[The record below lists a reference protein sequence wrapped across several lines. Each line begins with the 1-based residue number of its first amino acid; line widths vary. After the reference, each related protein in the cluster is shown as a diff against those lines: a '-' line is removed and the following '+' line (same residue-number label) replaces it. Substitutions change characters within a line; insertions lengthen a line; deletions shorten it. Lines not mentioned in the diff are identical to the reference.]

1 MFRVVLRHTER
12 SAPVIGAHPDMNIRR
27 FVLPAIG
34 AVTIALASCAR
45 GSGGRPVPSRTQVGP
60 ATGSLVVVGGGN
72 MGPEVLQR
80 FVALAGGPDAPIVII
95 PTAGEDSVFPAN
107 WSGLAGL
114 KGAGALNL
122 TVLHTKDRGVAESDS
137 FVAPIR
143 AARGVWFP
151 GGRQWRLVDSYLG
164 TRTEREL
171 RAVLTRGGVIGGTS
185 AGASILASYLVRG
198 ARAGNTEMMAAGY
211 EQGFGYLRG
220 MAIDQHVVAR
230 NRQSDLQQV
239 IGAHPALLGIG
250 LDEGTALV
258 VRGDR
263 GEIIGR
269 GKAFVHNG
277 RDDHDPG
284 LPYQTLLPGD
294 EYDLAAR
301 HLTARAGDGGPL
313 DEAFID
319 SLFADFSTPAAPG
332 AAVLVAMDGRVLVSK
347 GYGLADLEARV
358 PVTPHTN
365 FRLASVT
372 KQFTAMATLLLVQD
386 GKLRLDETLTGIF
399 PGFPAYGSRVTVR
412 HLLTHTGGLQD
423 YEDFVADSQATQVL
437 DADVLRRM
445 TSLDSGYFAPG
456 ARFRYSNTG
465 YAMLAMIVE
474 KRSGVRFA
482 DFLKARI
489 FDRVGMPWTV
499 AREEGRT
506 PVQRR
511 AYGHSRRDGVWVRTD
526 QSSTSAVLG
535 DGGIY
540 SSVSELYRWSK
551 ALETRELLAD
561 SLRALLFARGT
572 RSDSTGADYGFGWYL
587 DTRHALPRTR
597 HTGTS
602 IGFRNAIIRY
612 PTLRATVIVLTNRSS
627 ANAAAL
633 AEQIGVRLTA
643 VERDPRWTAQQ
654 SGVTASFRGFSAV
667 SSHVAWAGGSRG
679 TVLRTVNGGA
689 LWENVPVR
697 GADSLDFRDVHGVS
711 SRVAYAMSAGP
722 AEQGQARI
730 YKTADGGQHWTLQW
744 SDTTKGVFLDGMAF
758 WDPTHGL
765 AFSDPVNGKLVI
777 LRTDDGVAWH
787 RVDPANI
794 PPVLPGEASFAAS
807 GTSIAVEGRTNA
819 WIATGG
825 GREARVFRTT
835 DAGRTWQVN
844 GAGIPGGPSA
854 GFFGIAFADA
864 QRGIAVAGDYNIPRS
879 AGDVTLATRDGG
891 VTWARA
897 SRWPSQGITGGVVAV
912 RGTGKPL
919 FAAVGAYGT
928 AFTSDF
934 GATWTHGDTLTL
946 YAIDFAAKDTGWAV
960 GPRGRIVAFKGTA
973 P

>member
-1 MFRVVLRHTER
+1 M
-12 SAPVIGAHPDMNIRR
+12 
-27 FVLPAIG
+27 
-34 AVTIALASCAR
+34 
-45 GSGGRPVPSRTQVGP
+45 
-60 ATGSLVVVGGGN
+60 GSLVVVGGGN
-72 MGPEVLQR
+72 MGPEVLAR
-80 FVALAGGPDAPIVII
+80 FIELAGGPDAPIVVI
-95 PTAGEDSVFPAN
+95 PTAGEDSVYPAN
-107 WSGLAGL
+107 WSGLSGL
-114 KGAGALNL
+114 KGAGARNL
-122 TVLHTKDRGVAESDS
+122 TILHTRDRGIAESDS

-151 GGRQWRLVDSYLG
+151 GGRQWHLVDSYLG

-171 RAVLTRGGVIGGTS
+171 HLVLMRGGVIGGTS
-185 AGASILASYLVRG
+185 AGASILSSYMVRG
-198 ARAGNTEMMAAGY
+198 ARAGNTEMMAKGY
-211 EQGFGYLRG
+211 EQGFGFLRG
-220 MAIDQHVVAR
+220 MAIDQHIVAR
-230 NRQSDLQQV
+230 NRQADLQQV
-239 IGAHPALLGIG
+239 ITAHPALLGIG

-258 VRGDR
+258 VTGDH

-294 EYDLAAR
+294 QYDLASR
-301 HLTARAGDGGPL
+301 HVTTRAADGGPV
-313 DEAFID
+313 DEAFVD
-319 SLFADFSTPAAPG
+319 SLFADFNTPASPG
-332 AAVLVAMDGRVLVSK
+332 AAVLVAMDGKVLVSK
-347 GYGLADLEARV
+347 GYGLADLDARV

-386 GKLRLDETLTGIF
+386 GKLRLDETLVDVF
-399 PGFPAYGSRVTVR
+399 PGFPAYGGRVTVR
-412 HLLTHTGGLQD
+412 HLLTHTAGLQD
-423 YEDFVADSQATQVL
+423 YEDFVPDSQATQVL

-445 TSLDSGYFAPG
+445 TSLGSTYFTPG
-456 ARFRYSNTG
+456 TQFRYSNTG

-474 KRSGVRFA
+474 KRSGTRFA

-489 FDRVGMPWTV
+489 FDRVGMPWTL
-499 AREEGRT
+499 AREDGHA

-511 AYGHSRRDGVWVRTD
+511 AYGHSRRNGVWVRTD

-535 DGGIY
+535 DGGVY
-540 SSVSELYRWSK
+540 SSVSELYRWSN

-561 SLRALLFARGT
+561 SLRTLLFTRGT
-572 RSDSTGADYGFGWYL
+572 RSDTANADYGFGWYL
-587 DTRHALPRTR
+587 DTQHALPRTR

-612 PTLRATVIVLTNRSS
+612 PTLRATIIVLTNRSS

-633 AEQIGVRLTA
+633 AEQIGARLTA
-643 VERDPRWTAQQ
+643 VERNPHWAVQQ
-654 SGVTASFRGFSAV
+654 SGVTASFRGVSAA
-667 SSHVAWAGGSRG
+667 SSLVAWAGGSRG
-679 TVLRTVNGGA
+679 TVLRTVNGGV
-689 LWENVPVR
+689 LWEHVAVR
-697 GADSLDFRDVHGVS
+697 GADSLDFRDVHGVN
-711 SRVAYAMSAGP
+711 SRIAYAMSAGP

-730 YKTADGGQHWTLQW
+730 YKTLDGGQSWTLQW
-744 SDTTKGVFLDGMAF
+744 SDTTKGIFLDGMAF
-758 WDPTHGL
+758 WDATHGL
-765 AFSDPVNGKLVI
+765 AFSDPVDGKLVI
-777 LRTDDGVAWH
+777 LRTDDGATWQ
-787 RVDPANI
+787 RVDPASI
-794 PPVLPGEASFAAS
+794 PPVIPGEASFAAS
-807 GTSIAVEGRTNA
+807 GTSIAVQGRTNA

-835 DAGRTWQVN
+835 DAGRTWHVSS
-844 GAGIPGGPSA
+844 AGVKAGPSA

-864 QRGIAVAGDYNIPRS
+864 HRGIAVAGDYTIARS
-879 AGDVTLATRDGG
+879 AGDVTVMTRDGG
-891 VTWARA
+891 VTWTRA

-912 RGTGKPL
+912 RGAAKPL
-919 FAAVGAYGT
+919 FAAVGAFGT

-946 YAIDFAAKDTGWAV
+946 YAIDFATRDTGWAV

>member
-1 MFRVVLRHTER
+1 MTLRR
-12 SAPVIGAHPDMNIRR
+12 A
-27 FVLPAIG
+27 
-34 AVTIALASCAR
+34 IALCGLAAFIPLAACSR
-45 GSGGRPVPSRTQVGP
+45 GSAGRPAPSRALVGP

-72 MGPEVLQR
+72 MGPEILQR
-80 FVALAGGPDAPIVII
+80 FVALAGGPSAPIVVI
-95 PTAGEDSVFPAN
+95 PTAGEDSVYPAN
-107 WSGLAGL
+107 WSGLNGL
-114 KGAGALNL
+114 KAAGASNL
-122 TVLHTKDRGVAESDS
+122 TILHTKDRRIAESDS

-143 AARGVWFP
+143 AARGIWFP

-171 RAVLTRGGVIGGTS
+171 RGVLARGGVIGGTS

-198 ARAGNTEMMAAGY
+198 ARAGNTQMMAPGY
-211 EQGFGYLRG
+211 EQGFGYLRNV
-220 MAIDQHVVAR
+220 AIDQHVVAR
-230 NRQSDLQQV
+230 NRQTDLQAV
-239 IGAHPALLGIG
+239 IATHPALLGIG

-258 VRGDR
+258 VQGNH

-277 RDDHDPG
+277 RDDNDPG
-284 LPYQTLLPGD
+284 FPYLTLLPGD

-301 HLTARAGDGGPL
+301 HVTARAADGGPL
-313 DEAFID
+313 DEAFVD
-319 SLFADFSTPAAPG
+319 SLFADFNTPASPG

-347 GYGLADLEARV
+347 GYGLADLDARV

-372 KQFTAMATLLLVQD
+372 KQFTAIAVMLLVQD
-386 GKLRLDETLTGIF
+386 RKLRLDESLTDIF
-399 PGFPAYGSRVTVR
+399 PGFPAYGRRVTVR
-412 HLLTHTGGLQD
+412 QLLTHTAGLHA
-423 YEDFVADSQATQVL
+423 YEDFVPDSQATQVL

-445 TSLDSGYFAPG
+445 ESLDSTDFPPG
-456 ARFRYSNTG
+456 SRFRYSNTG

-474 KRSGVRFA
+474 KRSGLRFA
-482 DFLKARI
+482 DFLKSRI
-489 FDRVGMPWTV
+489 FNRVGMPWTL
-499 AREEGRT
+499 AREDGRA
-506 PVQRR
+506 PVQHR
-511 AYGHSRRDGVWVRTD
+511 AYGHTRRDGAWVRTD

-540 SSVSELYRWSK
+540 SSVSELYRWSR
-551 ALETRELLAD
+551 ALETRELLGD
-561 SLRALLFARGT
+561 SLRALIFQRGVH
-572 RSDSTGADYGFGWYL
+572 SDSAGADYGFGWYL
-587 DTRHALPRTR
+587 DTRHALPRTW
-597 HTGTS
+597 HTGTT

-612 PTLRATVIVLTNRSS
+612 PTLGATIIVLTNRAN

-633 AEQIGVRLTA
+633 ADAIGDRLTA
-643 VERDPRWTAQQ
+643 VARDPRWIVQP
-654 SGVTASFRGFSAV
+654 SGVTASFRGLSAA

-679 TVLRTVNGGA
+679 TVLRTVNGGSA
-689 LWENVPVR
+689 WENVSVP
-697 GADSLDFRDVHGVS
+697 GADSLDFRDVHAVS
-711 SRVAYAMSAGP
+711 SRIAYAMSAGP

-730 YKTADGGQHWTLQW
+730 YKTVDGGQRWTLQW

-758 WDPTHGL
+758 WDATHGL

-777 LRTDDGVAWH
+777 LRTDDGVRWQ

-794 PPVLPGEASFAAS
+794 PPVLPGEAAFAAS
-807 GTSIAVEGRTNA
+807 GTSVTVQGHNHA

-835 DAGRTWQVN
+835 DGGRTWQVS
-844 GAGIPGGPSA
+844 GAGIPAGPSA

-864 QRGIAVAGDYNIPRS
+864 HRGIAVAGDYTIARS
-879 AGDVTLATRDGG
+879 RGDVTMVTQDGG
-891 VTWARA
+891 VTWRRA
-897 SRWPSQGITGGVVAV
+897 SKWPSQGITGGVVAV
-912 RGTGKPL
+912 RGSAKPM

-946 YAIDFAAKDTGWAV
+946 YAIDFAARDTGWAV
-960 GPRGRIVAFKGTA
+960 GPRGRIVAFRGAT